1 MATINAPSTEANVP
15 IHQVAYQPES
25 TSGGFLGGLVQGVI
39 KEAPDVMAAR
49 KKRMELLA
57 EGTEDA
63 TYQAATM
70 DAEKVVRDIG
80 ERIANGTLTAKQGKV
95 EASFALQKVSRDSR
109 LTMKAA
115 SSLRDT
121 FTSIISVYGE
131 EDKLDPKEPGV
142 FVPAYGGPARVIGA
156 SSYSQE
162 VTAQVQIQSFP
173 TQVQGYFYQL
183 IARDPEAAKDE
194 IGRYSQHLKRLQDS
208 KEAADLADN
217 KLKLNNASKVDQE
230 LTAEQNLFQ
239 SQGSVVDLF
248 YSIMA
253 TGNREASKGTNPQL
267 VLSEANMKID
277 NMILQNP
284 DLLRLAEAA
293 GVPIAQYVDNVLGN
307 WKERLTS
314 AITGVDPLLAKT
326 RNVQELEADM
336 RQQDVYEMLKIKPEA
351 RHRLNNSTKFL
362 DAAILKK
369 MESGSLGAAMPKSL
383 ETTKLEVRQRISHG
397 NEVNRRAS
405 AYKTPSPQG
414 LHSLVTES
422 AGDFQN
428 IGKALAGDLTAIE
441 EVRLMD
447 IDATK
452 RQLEVITSDPNF
464 KALGPKTQADLLKL
478 KDTINDVY
486 KRM

>member
-1 MATINAPSTEANVP
+1 
-15 IHQVAYQPES
+15 
-25 TSGGFLGGLVQGVI
+25 
-39 KEAPDVMAAR
+39 
-49 KKRMELLA
+49 
-57 EGTEDA
+57 
-63 TYQAATM
+63 
-70 DAEKVVRDIG
+70 
-80 ERIANGTLTAKQGKV
+80 
-95 EASFALQKVSRDSR
+95 
-109 LTMKAA
+109 
-115 SSLRDT
+115 
-121 FTSIISVYGE
+121 
-131 EDKLDPKEPGV
+131 
-142 FVPAYGGPARVIGA
+142 
-156 SSYSQE
+156 
-162 VTAQVQIQSFP
+162 
-173 TQVQGYFYQL
+173 
-183 IARDPEAAKDE
+183 
-194 IGRYSQHLKRLQDS
+194 
-208 KEAADLADN
+208 
-217 KLKLNNASKVDQE
+217 
-230 LTAEQNLFQ
+230 
-239 SQGSVVDLF
+239 
-248 YSIMA
+248 MA